1 MTTATDAEA
10 ADNKR
15 AAELGQV
22 LQPIADAISTR
33 SGRQWVVVPNCW
45 WHARIN
51 SGDYSICVSYNSQK
65 KRFAFSGDWP
75 RDTTGRDHGP
85 RGSDNRR
92 VSIAADR
99 PAGSIAADVC
109 RRFVE
114 WYLPKFDEMK
124 ASAENASNSA
134 SRQQRAADAL
144 AAIIGVSATQ
154 YGRPSTKFH
163 AYRHGIQSV
172 EVGSGANWVKIET
185 DSTLP
190 VEVAAEV
197 LQLLAAR
204 LPAQAH

>member
-1 MTTATDAEA
+1 MATATDAEA
-10 ADNKR
+10 ADKQR

-22 LQPIADAISTR
+22 LQPIADAISKR

-51 SGDYSICVSYNSQK
+51 SGDYSICVSFNSHK
-65 KRFAFSGDWP
+65 KRFSFCGDWP
-75 RDTTGRDHGP
+75 RDTTGHGHGP
-85 RGSDNRR
+85 LGSENRR

-99 PAGSIAADVC
+99 PAGAIAADVC

-124 ASAENASNSA
+124 ASADNASNSA
-134 SRQQRAADAL
+134 SRQQREADAL

-154 YGRPSTKFH
+154 YGRPSATFH
-163 AYRHGIQSV
+163 AYRHGVRSV
-172 EVGSGANWVKIET
+172 DVGSGANWVKIET
-185 DSTLP
+185 DSALP

-204 LPAQAH
+204 LPAHAH